1 MKLNYPLLVD
11 LKSNDGK
18 AVQKRQSLFSLSNNA
33 IFEFGTATYFLC
45 RSITK

>member
-18 AVQKRQSLFSLSNNA
+18 VVQKRQSLFSEA
-33 IFEFGTATYFLC
+33 
-45 RSITK
+45 KM